1 MKAPL
6 DLPPTPKSRPVG
18 DASNPPAEAMSDSII
33 DTTKMSAGQ
42 RAALELAESSR
53 DSRELSGFAA
63 SLFDGSPD
71 FRALFPF
78 PMQKAADKAEGDVFL
93 EKLGSFLR
101 DKTDPD
107 AIDRDGE
114 IPDEVIGGLA
124 TLGAFGIKIPKELG
138 GLGLSQT
145 NYSRAAM
152 VLGGHCG
159 NLTALLSAHQSIGI
173 PQPLLVFGTDE
184 QKKKYLPRCAAGDIS
199 AFALTETEV
208 GSDPARMKT
217 SAKLSDDGS
226 HWILNGEKLW
236 CTNGL
241 KAKHLIVMART
252 PLPDKPN
259 AITAFIV
266 EASWPG
272 VDIVTRCHFMG
283 LRALYNGVI
292 RFTGVKIP
300 RENVVLG
307 EGKGLKVALTTLNTG
322 RLTLPAAC
330 VGLIRRCLDIALE
343 WSRSR
348 EQWGQA
354 IGKHEAIAGKLADLA
369 ADAFATDAMV
379 RYTSALVDADKHADI
394 RLEAAMAKL
403 WGTEAGWRAADSTMQ
418 IKGGRGYETAD
429 SLRAR
434 GDKPDP
440 IERLLRDCRINTIFE
455 GSTEIMHLFI
465 AREALDPHLRRGA
478 AALDT
483 RKASGERLSAAMKA
497 GLFYAKWYPVRWIPL
512 PSTLPHDL
520 DPELARGMRSVAKL
534 SRKLA
539 RTLFHAMARNGPK
552 LERRQLLLSRLV
564 DIGSELLAMS
574 AAAAYAHALGDAE
587 ARQTAAFV
595 CRRGKCRV
603 EALFRGAAN
612 FPDREAYRLA
622 KGLLEK
628 M

>member
-1 MKAPL
+1 MH
-6 DLPPTPKSRPVG
+6 
-18 DASNPPAEAMSDSII
+18 DSII

-63 SLFDGSPD
+63 SLFDGSPE
-71 FRALFPF
+71 FNLIFPF
-78 PMQKAADKAEGDVFL
+78 PIQKAADRAEGDVFL
-93 EKLGSFLR
+93 GQLADFLR
-101 DKTDPD
+101 DQTDPD

-114 IPDEVIGGLA
+114 IPDEVIRGLA
-124 TLGAFGIKIPKELG
+124 KLGAFGIKIPKQLG

-152 VLGGHCG
+152 VLGAHCG

-184 QKKKYLPRCAAGDIS
+184 QKRKYLPLCAAGDIS
-199 AFALTETEV
+199 AFALTEMEV

-217 SAKLSDDGS
+217 IASLSDDGT
-226 HWILNGEKLW
+226 HWILEGEKLW

-252 PLPDKPN
+252 PMPDKPN

-266 EASWPG
+266 ETDWPG
-272 VDIVTRCHFMG
+272 VQIVTRCHFMG

-292 RFTGVKIP
+292 RFNAVKVP

-307 EGKGLKVALTTLNTG
+307 VGKGLKVALTTLNTG

-330 VGLIRRCLDIALE
+330 VGLMQRCLDISLE
-343 WSRSR
+343 WSRVR
-348 EQWGQA
+348 VQWGQA
-354 IGKHEAIAGKLADLA
+354 IGRHEAIAGKLADLA
-369 ADAFATDAMV
+369 ADAFATESLV
-379 RYTSALVDADKHADI
+379 YYTSALVDADHSADI
-394 RLEAAMAKL
+394 RLEAALAKL
-403 WGTEAGWRAADSTMQ
+403 WGTVAGWKAADETMQ

-429 SLRAR
+429 SLRTR

-440 IERLLRDCRINTIFE
+440 VERMLRDCRINTIFE

-478 AALDT
+478 AALDS
-483 RKASGERLSAAMKA
+483 RKPVSERLKVAMKA
-497 GLFYAKWYPVRWIPL
+497 GLFYATWYPARCL
-512 PSTLPHDL
+512 PSYPSLPPAL
-520 DPELARGMRSVAKL
+520 DPELARCMRGVTRL

-539 RTLFHAMARNGPK
+539 RTLFHAMAVNGPK
-552 LERRQLLLSRLV
+552 LERRQLLLGRLV
-564 DIGSELLAMS
+564 DIGAELLVMS
-574 AAAAYAHALGDAE
+574 ASAAHAHALGDDASI
-587 ARQTAAFV
+587 QTARFICHRGS
-595 CRRGKCRV
+595 CRI
-603 EALFRGAAN
+603 EALFTSAGSS
-612 FPDREAYRLA
+612 PDAESYRLA
-622 KGLLEK
+622 KRLLETEGS
-628 M
+628 

>member
-1 MKAPL
+1 MADLETFRAETRAWLEANCPPEVRGPRDGDEDYVWGGRNAVFKTPAHKLWLDRMAARGWTAPEWPREYGGGGL
-6 DLPPTPKSRPVG
+6 
-18 DASNPPAEAMSDSII
+18 
-33 DTTKMSAGQ
+33 
-42 RAALELAESSR
+42 
-53 DSRELSGFAA
+53 SREEAKVLAA
-63 SLFDGSPD
+63 EMRRLQAQLPLASFGVWMLGP
-71 FRALFPF
+71 AL
-78 PMQKAADKAEGDVFL
+78 L
-93 EKLGSFLR
+93 
-101 DKTDPD
+101 
-107 AIDRDGE
+107 
-114 IPDEVIGGLA
+114 
-124 TLGAFGIKIPKELG
+124 AFGTE
-138 GLGLSQT
+138 
-145 NYSRAAM
+145 
-152 VLGGHCG
+152 
-159 NLTALLSAHQSIGI
+159 
-173 PQPLLVFGTDE
+173 E

-199 AFALTETEV
+199 AFALTEMEV

-217 SAKLSDDGS
+217 SARLSEDGS
-226 HWILNGEKLW
+226 HWILDGEKLW

-266 EASWPG
+266 ETAWPG
-272 VDIVTRCHFMG
+272 VEIVTRCHFMG

-292 RFTGVKIP
+292 RFSGVKIP
-300 RENVVLG
+300 RENVVHG

-330 VGLIRRCLDIALE
+330 VGLIRRCLDIALD
-343 WSRSR
+343 WSRTR
-348 EQWGQA
+348 VQWGQA

-369 ADAFATDAMV
+369 ADAFATEAMV
-379 RYTSALVDADKHADI
+379 RYTSALVDVDKHADI

-440 IERLLRDCRINTIFE
+440 VERLLRDCRINTIFE

-483 RKASGERLSAAMKA
+483 RKASRERLGAAMKA
-497 GLFYAKWYPVRWIPL
+497 GLFYASWYPARWIPSVPAL
-512 PSTLPHDL
+512 PPDL
-520 DPELARGMRSVAKL
+520 DRELARGMRAVEKL

-552 LERRQLLLSRLV
+552 LERRQLLLGRLV
-564 DIGSELLAMS
+564 DAGSELFAMS
-574 AAAAYAHALGDAE
+574 VSVARAHALGDE
-587 ARQTAAFV
+587 TSLRTARYI
-595 CRRGKCRV
+595 CRRGRQRV
-603 EALFRGAAN
+603 ETLFDDVGCA
-612 FPDREAYRLA
+612 PDKEAYRLA
-622 KGLLEK
+622 KGMLDAPAQADAPK
-628 M
+628 AS

>member
-1 MKAPL
+1 MKASL
-6 DLPPTPKSRPVG
+6 TPPDTTEKKVRRDTG
-18 DASNPPAEAMSDSII
+18 ASII
-33 DTTKMSAGQ
+33 DTTKMSEGQ

-71 FRALFPF
+71 FSPLFPF
-78 PMQKAADKAEGDVFL
+78 PAQNESDRAEGDAFL
-93 EKLGSFLR
+93 QKLGTFLR
-101 DKTDPD
+101 ERTDPD
-107 AIDRDGE
+107 AIDREGE
-114 IPDEVIGGLA
+114 IPDEVFKGLA

-152 VLGGHCG
+152 LLGGHCG

-184 QKKKYLPRCAAGDIS
+184 QKKKYLPRCAAGDVS

-217 SAKLSDDGS
+217 EAKLSDDGS
-226 HWILNGEKLW
+226 HWILDGEKLW

-266 EASWPG
+266 ETSWPG
-272 VDIVTRCHFMG
+272 VEIVNRCRFMG
-283 LRALYNGVI
+283 LKALYNGVI
-292 RFTGVKIP
+292 RFTGVKVP
-300 RENVVLG
+300 RENVVGG

-330 VGLIRRCLDIALE
+330 VGLLDRCLDIALT

-369 ADAFATDAMV
+369 ADAFATEAMV
-379 RYTSALVDADKHADI
+379 RYTSALVDVDKHADI

-403 WGTEAGWRAADSTMQ
+403 WGTEAGWRGADSTMQ

-440 IERLLRDCRINTIFE
+440 VERLLRDSRINTIFE

-483 RKASGERLSAAMKA
+483 RKAAGERLNAAAKA
-497 GLFYAKWYPVRWIPL
+497 GLYYARWYPARWL
-512 PSTLPHDL
+512 PSSGHIPHDL
-520 DPELARGMRSVAKL
+520 DPGLKRGLRDIAKL

-539 RTLFHAMARNGPK
+539 RTLFHSMALNGPK
-552 LERRQLLLSRLV
+552 LERRQLLLGRLV
-564 DIGSELLAMS
+564 DIGAELFAMS
-574 AAAAYAHALGDAE
+574 VSVSRAHTLGDTRSIE
-587 ARQTAAFV
+587 TASYI
-595 CRRGKCRV
+595 CQRGKRRI
-603 EALFRGAAN
+603 EALFADASRA
-612 FPDREAYRLA
+612 PDKTAYRLA
-622 KGLLEK
+622 KALLESS
-628 M
+628 

>member
-1 MKAPL
+1 MKASL
-6 DLPPTPKSRPVG
+6 TPPTATPDPEKKP
-18 DASNPPAEAMSDSII
+18 AKPAEASII

-63 SLFDGSPD
+63 SIFDGTPD
-71 FRALFPF
+71 FSVLFPF
-78 PMQKAADKAEGDVFL
+78 PEQTQDDRAEGDAFL
-93 EKLGSFLR
+93 QKLGTFLR
-101 DKTDPD
+101 ERTDPD

-114 IPDEVIGGLA
+114 IPDDVIQGLA
-124 TLGAFGIKIPKELG
+124 TLGAFGIKIPKDLG

-152 VLGGHCG
+152 LLGGHCG

-173 PQPLLVFGTDE
+173 PQPLLAFGTDE
-184 QKKKYLPRCAAGDIS
+184 QKKKYLPQCAAGGIS

-217 SAKLSDDGS
+217 SAKLSEDGS
-226 HWILNGEKLW
+226 HWILDGEKLW

-252 PLPDKPN
+252 PMPGKPN

-266 EASWPG
+266 ETAWPG
-272 VDIVTRCHFMG
+272 VEIVTRCRFMG

-292 RFTGVKIP
+292 RFTNVKIP
-300 RENVVLG
+300 RENVVAG

-330 VGLIRRCLDIALE
+330 VGLLRRCLDIAVS
-343 WSRSR
+343 WSRDR

-369 ADAFATDAMV
+369 ADAFATEAMV
-379 RYTSALVDADKHADI
+379 RYTSALVDVDKHADI

-403 WGTEAGWRAADSTMQ
+403 WGTEAGWHGADSTMQ

-429 SLRAR
+429 SLRNR

-440 IERLLRDCRINTIFE
+440 IERLLRDSRINTIFE

-483 RKASGERLSAAMKA
+483 RKAAGERLSAAAKA
-497 GLFYAKWYPVRWIPL
+497 GVFYAKWYPARWLPGSGHIPHAL
-512 PSTLPHDL
+512 DRPLKHGLHD
-520 DPELARGMRSVAKL
+520 VAKL

-539 RTLFHAMARNGPK
+539 RTLFHSMAKNGPK
-552 LERRQLLLSRLV
+552 LERRQLLLGRLV
-564 DIGSELLAMS
+564 DIGTELFAMS
-574 AAAAYAHALGDAE
+574 AAIAYAHSLKDE
-587 ARQTAAFV
+587 ASIKTARFI
-595 CRRGKCRV
+595 CHRGKRRI
-603 EALFRGAAN
+603 ATLFSDAAKS
-612 FPDREAYRLA
+612 PDAEAYRLA
-622 KGLLEK
+622 KSLLES
-628 M
+628 